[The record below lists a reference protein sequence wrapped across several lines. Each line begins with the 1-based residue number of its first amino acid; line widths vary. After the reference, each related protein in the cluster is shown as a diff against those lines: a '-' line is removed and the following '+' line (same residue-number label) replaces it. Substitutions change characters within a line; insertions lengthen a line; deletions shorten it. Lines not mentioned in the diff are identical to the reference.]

1 MNMKQKGS
9 RLPKTSVLL
18 AVASPIAVLAAL
30 CMGGLPA
37 MAQGAVEPAAADAGN
52 QPAGQ
57 LRFFVE
63 LKDAT
68 LADALEMVFKAAGN
82 PAHIID
88 DSAKGVNIS
97 SSTFPNHDWPSIVRQ
112 LTSTYNFKFY
122 KNEGG
127 TWVIEPR
134 FPQQF
139 QQGAGGEFSSE
150 ESGSSGGRGG
160 RGGRGGFSG
169 GFSGGSSGS
178 PRGGF
183 SGSSPGGSSS
193 SMQSG
198 SGFGGRSNGTPT
210 NPFGGGTRP
219 QVNTFTNRQ
228 TLPSFGGGGAAAAD
242 SGEEKSF
249 RILTV
254 KHIPARGV
262 AALFKDTETIPTE
275 IFVMPAGGGQG
286 GQGGFGGG
294 QGGGGFGG
302 QGGGGGFGGQGGGG
316 GFGGQGG
323 GGFGGQGGGG
333 FGGGGGGFGG
343 GGGGFGF

>member
-1 MNMKQKGS
+1 MNKNHKGLGLKQLK
-9 RLPKTSVLL
+9 
-18 AVASPIAVLAAL
+18 PIAALSSVAFATLCLNPHSVIAQAA
-30 CMGGLPA
+30 A
-37 MAQGAVEPAAADAGN
+37 EPADAAG

-97 SSTFPNHDWPSIVRQ
+97 SSTFPNHDWASIVRQ

-139 QQGAGGEFSSE
+139 IQGGAEGSEDSGSGGGFSRRGSRGSGSGGPAGGF
-150 ESGSSGGRGG
+150 GGNS
-160 RGGRGGFSG
+160 RGGF
-169 GFSGGSSGS
+169 
-178 PRGGF
+178 
-183 SGSSPGGSSS
+183 
-193 SMQSG
+193 G
-198 SGFGGRSNGTPT
+198 SGFGGNQGGQRGGFGGSSSNTPS
-210 NPFGGGTRP
+210 NPFGGGSRP
-219 QVNTFTNRQ
+219 TVNTFTNRQ
-228 TLPSFGGGGAAAAD
+228 TLPSFGGGTAAASD

-262 AALFKDTETIPTE
+262 AYLFQDTDVIPTE
-275 IFVMPAGGGQG
+275 IFVMPAGGGQNG
-286 GQGGFGGG
+286 QQGGFGGG
-294 QGGGGFGG
+294 Q
-302 QGGGGGFGGQGGGG
+302 Q
-316 GFGGQGG
+316 
-323 GGFGGQGGGG
+323 GG
-333 FGGGGGGFGG
+333 FGGGQQGGFGG
-343 GGGGFGF
+343 GQQGGGFGF

>member
-1 MNMKQKGS
+1 MNKKQKGLRS
-9 RLPKTSVLL
+9 GKSGILL
-18 AVASPIAVLAAL
+18 VVGFPAMALAAL
-30 CMGGLPA
+30 CLNGHPVS
-37 MAQGAVEPAAADAGN
+37 AQGAAEPAVADAGN

-88 DSAKGVNIS
+88 DSAKDVNIS
-97 SSTFPNHDWPSIVRQ
+97 SSTFPNHDWSSIVRQ

-139 QQGAGGEFSSE
+139 QQGGGEFSS
-150 ESGSSGGRGG
+150 GSSGGSSSG
-160 RGGRGGFSG
+160 RGGRGGFG
-169 GFSGGSSGS
+169 GGSQ
-178 PRGGF
+178 
-183 SGSSPGGSSS
+183 GSSS
-193 SMQSG
+193 SGSQG
-198 SGFGGRSNGTPT
+198 GFGRGPASGFNGSSSSTPA
-210 NPFGGGTRP
+210 NPFGGGSRP

-228 TLPSFGGGGAAAAD
+228 TLPSFGGGAAAAAD
-242 SGEEKSF
+242 TGEEKSF

-262 AALFKDTETIPTE
+262 AALFKDAEVIATEV
-275 IFVMPAGGGQG
+275 FVQPAGGGGGFGGQQG
-286 GQGGFGGG
+286 GGGFGGG
-294 QGGGGFGG
+294 GFGGQQGGGGFGGGGFGGQQGGGGFGG
-302 QGGGGGFGGQGGGG
+302 Q
-316 GFGGQGG
+316 QGG
-323 GGFGGQGGGG
+323 GGF
-333 FGGGGGGFGG
+333 GGGGFGG